1 MRIVRAFGA
10 KAANGG
16 PGTGTFRVG
25 AFIAR
30 RTIVRRDAV
39 EPEGARQAAE
49 DAVLVVSALGVE
61 ALAVGRR
68 ALREVGVSVVIAR
81 SQVTDDA
88 RLVARCGRG

>member
-1 MRIVRAFGA
+1 MDFARLCAVLSLWAFKA
-10 KAANGG
+10 KERSDA
-16 PGTGTFRVG
+16 VG
-25 AFIAR
+25 AQ
-30 RTIVRRDAV
+30 RTR
-39 EPEGARQAAE
+39 EAAE